1 MVFIVIPTKSRYSD
15 NEKSLHILH

>member
-15 NEKSLHILH
+15 NDKSLHILQ